1 MVARGG
7 IAARDDPARAGA
19 ARSPESRPTLDLS
32 STRSMKTSACR
43 RSSSAIIGGWLEMVE
58 ITVTRTMNFVPG
70 KTTAAS
76 NSGWIERDN
85 KVAIVAAFKLDD
97 RFHETRVMELMI

>member
-1 MVARGG
+1 
-7 IAARDDPARAGA
+7 
-19 ARSPESRPTLDLS
+19 
-32 STRSMKTSACR
+32 
-43 RSSSAIIGGWLEMVE
+43 MVE

-85 KVAIVAAFKLDD
+85 KVAIVAAFKPVLPLARSLAATLGISKDPAHGIAD
-97 RFHETRVMELMI
+97 FVEFLFRRRGKFEPTTRWNDTNWSAA